1 MTITIIGK
9 ISSQIRYEDWSTA
22 LKGAVNISQVSA
34 FFITGGRN
42 MLNNFVREFCKD
54 YNIRLVEWESSETGN
69 LELAK
74 LLRNQQM
81 IADCDK
87 VVAFMADDSTVSRST
102 IAHNEAMNNSL
113 NKPVIIINLS

>member
-9 ISSQIRYEDWSTA
+9 ISPQIRYEDWSTA

-42 MLNNFVREFCKD
+42 MLNNFVRKLCKD
-54 YNIRLVEWESSETGN
+54 YNVRLVEWESSETGN

-87 VVAFMADDSTVSRST
+87 VVAFMTDDSTVSRST
-102 IAHNEAMNNSL
+102 IAHNEAMNNSP